1 MKAHTEIANE
11 TVAPRRRAAPLP
23 YWGSALLL
31 ASMASWAVIIEA
43 ARLIAAF

>member
-11 TVAPRRRAAPLP
+11 TVAPRRAAPLP